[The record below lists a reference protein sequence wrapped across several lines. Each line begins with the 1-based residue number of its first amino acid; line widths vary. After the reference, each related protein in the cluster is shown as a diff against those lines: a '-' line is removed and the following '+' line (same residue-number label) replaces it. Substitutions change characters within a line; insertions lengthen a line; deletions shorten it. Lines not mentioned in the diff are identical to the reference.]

1 MSLSIHTWQ
10 WQWWKKIGLLWG
22 CGRYRCA
29 SKRNAI
35 FLAALPIVSW
45 TSWVGTHNHRWQM
58 TTSKCGF
65 NQTWLFDPAIYFNES
80 WLKKRKS
87 ISPVLDVSYTVFMM
101 LVGSFWPY
109 LLYFTCSPKNSYFP
123 SSCFM
128 VWGNLILKYITLAV
142 CAILAVIIKQIYSVY
157 RGIRWQAYENIMYA
171 IFSFSQFRNM
181 NSQYSAKCVR
191 SWQINKYPVSLYITK
206 ICISSVLET

>member
-1 MSLSIHTWQ
+1 MSWSIHTWQ

-29 SKRNAI
+29 SKGNAI

-45 TSWVGTHNHRWQM
+45 TSRVWTHNHRWQM

-87 ISPVLDVSYTVFMM
+87 ISLVLDVSKKESSWCLWVHF
-101 LVGSFWPY
+101 GRI
-109 LLYFTCSPKNSYFP
+109 CSV
-123 SSCFM
+123 SCVLQKIPIFHAA
-128 VWGNLILKYITLAV
+128 VSWWGNLILKYITLAV
-142 CAILAVIIKQIYSVY
+142 YDNKTNPPSLQGHRVMTSVVSFPLY
-157 RGIRWQAYENIMYA
+157 KDRGH
-171 IFSFSQFRNM
+171 
-181 NSQYSAKCVR
+181 
-191 SWQINKYPVSLYITK
+191 
-206 ICISSVLET
+206 

>member
-1 MSLSIHTWQ
+1 MSWSIHTWQ

-29 SKRNAI
+29 SKGNAI
-35 FLAALPIVSW
+35 FLAALPIVCW
-45 TSWVGTHNHRWQM
+45 TSRIGTHNHRWQM
-58 TTSKCGF
+58 TTSKSGF

-87 ISPVLDVSYTVFMM
+87 ISLILHVFMM
-101 LVGSFWPY
+101 LMGSFWAY
-109 LLYFTCSPKNSYFP
+109 LFYFACTLKNSYFK

-142 CAILAVIIKQIYSVY
+142 YVIHSAIIKQIYSVY
-157 RGIRWQAYENIMYA
+157 RGIRWWQANENITYA
-171 IFSFSQFRNM
+171 IFSFPQYRNT
-181 NSQYSAKCVR
+181 
-191 SWQINKYPVSLYITK
+191 I
-206 ICISSVLET
+206 